1 MSYGPHRVD
10 INCIVG
16 NAVICFGVVDYVV
29 GSSAVVK

>member
-16 NAVICFGVVDYVV
+16 NAVVCFGVVDYVV
-29 GSSAVVK
+29 GSSGVVK